1 MKKYVLLILCVVY
14 LYSGE
19 FGEKS
24 KISLGVYANTGAS
37 MGGGLELGFS
47 LFQGSLI
54 SLRNSISL
62 ESKASKLFNDKN
74 FDSQIF
80 GIFDKLSLGILTG
93 STIASSIGFEYFRP
107 YVYLSG
113 GYGLLHTK
121 ENLTKTPQYWEVSA
135 GMGHEFISHFGHTL
149 FFELGGGVGKLTSNP
164 ATLSQNTPLGGMV
177 KVLLGYRYYF

>member
-1 MKKYVLLILCVVY
+1 MKKYLLLLLCCFS
-14 LYSGE
+14 LHAGE

-24 KISLGVYANTGAS
+24 KMSLGVYANTGAS

-47 LFQGSLI
+47 LFQGSLL
-54 SLRNSISL
+54 SLHNSISL
-62 ESKASKLFNDKN
+62 ESKASKLFNDER

-80 GIFDKLSLGILTG
+80 GIYDKLSLGILSG

-107 YVYLSG
+107 YL
-113 GYGLLHTK
+113 YGLLSTK
-121 ENLTKTPQYWEVSA
+121 EPIAKTPQYWEVSA

-149 FFELGGGVGKLTSNP
+149 FFELGGGVGKLTTNP
-164 ATLSQNTPLGGMV
+164 TTLSQNAPLGGIV

>member
-1 MKKYVLLILCVVY
+1 MKMYNDTHIILKLGGVMKKYVLLILCVVC

-47 LFQGSLI
+47 LFQGSLL

-62 ESKASKLFNDKN
+62 ESKASKLFNDER

-80 GIFDKLSLGILTG
+80 GIYDKLSLGILSG

-107 YVYLSG
+107 YLYLSG
-113 GYGLLHTK
+113 GYGLLSTK
-121 ENLTKTPQYWEVSA
+121 ENLAKTPQYWEVSA
-135 GMGHEFISHFGHTL
+135 GMGHEFISHFGQN
-149 FFELGGGVGKLTSNP
+149 LG
-164 ATLSQNTPLGGMV
+164 
-177 KVLLGYRYYF
+177 